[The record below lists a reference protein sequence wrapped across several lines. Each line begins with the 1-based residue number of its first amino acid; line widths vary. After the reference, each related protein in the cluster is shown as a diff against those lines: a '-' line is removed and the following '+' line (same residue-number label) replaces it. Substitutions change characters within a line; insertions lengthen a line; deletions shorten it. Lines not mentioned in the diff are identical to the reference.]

1 MDVTSTVEDLKEHL
15 SEWQIA
21 GDHVALVATSGS
33 LHDGHLSL
41 VEIAREH
48 AERVVVSIFRQP
60 SQSDGSELPGDAA
73 PSLERDQ
80 RRLKRAK
87 VDLVFAPDL
96 ETLYPFG
103 TENATTVSVPVLS
116 DDIFGNAR
124 PGGFDSVTTVISRLF
139 ALMQPDVA
147 VFGQKDFQQQLV
159 IRRMTE
165 DMNLPI
171 RIVSAPICREDD
183 GLAMSSV
190 NQSLTDAERRV
201 AAKLYENLK
210 DIAQSLSSG
219 RRDLEVLETMAIDDL
234 AAAGFVPEYVSI
246 RRAENLEVPDRDC
259 DELVV
264 LGAARLGEARLSD
277 NIVVHV

>member
-1 MDVTSTVEDLKEHL
+1 MDLISTLEDLKEHL
-15 SEWQIA
+15 SDWQDA
-21 GDHVALVATSGS
+21 GDHVALVATSGN

-41 VEIAREH
+41 IEIAREH
-48 AERVVVSIFRQP
+48 AERVVVSIFRHP
-60 SQSDGSELPGDAA
+60 SQTDGAEEPDTAA

-103 TENATTVSVPVLS
+103 TENATTVSVPLLS
-116 DDIFGNAR
+116 DDLCSNSG
-124 PGGFDSVTTVISRLF
+124 PGCFDSVTTVISRLF
-139 ALMQPDVA
+139 ALVQPDVA

-190 NQSLTDAERRV
+190 NQSLTDAERQI
-201 AAKLYENLK
+201 AARLYENLN
-210 DIAQSLSSG
+210 DIAQRLSSG
-219 RRDLEVLETMAIDDL
+219 RRDLDALETMAVDDL

-264 LGAARLGEARLSD
+264 LGAARLGEVRLLD
-277 NIVVHV
+277 NVVVHV